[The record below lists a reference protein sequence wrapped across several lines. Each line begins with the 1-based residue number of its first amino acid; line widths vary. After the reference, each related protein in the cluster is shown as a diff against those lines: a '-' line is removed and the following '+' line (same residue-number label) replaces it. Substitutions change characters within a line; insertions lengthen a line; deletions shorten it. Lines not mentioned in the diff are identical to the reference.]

1 LTTCRSTSDAAFV
14 AGFRAWLQLGYCV
27 RKGEKAIRILAPMPL
42 KRGDDDETEDV
53 RILFRAASV
62 FDVSQVSPIEGAE
75 PCPLEPPCEPLTGD
89 SHEHLLL
96 PLVAF
101 ATTLGFTTSFE
112 PVAGSAGGF
121 CDPRAKRLVVDAA
134 APANARVRTLVHEI
148 AHALGV
154 DYKTYSARAG
164 RGDRRQRHFLPWS
177 PLFAAQGLGSTSV
190 TGVTDVL
197 SSPALG
203 HVTEVPR
210 GQAGRSVRVPTQT
223 IVWRRSDSAERRH
236 GRFVSLRKRN
246 SRDGAAPLLLCARAA
261 RAAAP

>member
-1 LTTCRSTSDAAFV
+1 VLTTCRSTSDAAFV

-197 SSPALG
+197 FLPGARPCDGGPSRAG
-203 HVTEVPR
+203 
-210 GQAGRSVRVPTQT
+210 GQECSGAHSDDRVA
-223 IVWRRSDSAERRH
+223 S
-236 GRFVSLRKRN
+236 KR
-246 SRDGAAPLLLCARAA
+246 
-261 RAAAP
+261 